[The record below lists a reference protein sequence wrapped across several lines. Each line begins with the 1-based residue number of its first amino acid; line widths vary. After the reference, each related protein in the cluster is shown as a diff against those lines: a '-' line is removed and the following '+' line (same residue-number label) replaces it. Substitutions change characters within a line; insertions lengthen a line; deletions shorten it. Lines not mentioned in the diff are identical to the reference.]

1 MKKIALSLVALG
13 LFTALPGFAATPAPL
28 PAAIA
33 NHDGPIRIAVI
44 RNLGSDDN
52 TTQFIAGAIQEG
64 KKLGFKVSTFL
75 SNGDD
80 AKFQDFVNQAI
91 SQKYDG
97 IILSQGRDPYS
108 TALVKKAVDAGIKVA
123 VFDTAVR
130 MPGDKFSYALNQ
142 RLPEDIRVRK
152 SYEVSPHWHP
162 RKCSS
167 KKTYEYRIFNDE
179 FPDPLCRLY
188 THFTYTKLDID
199 RMNAAAG
206 YLIGEHDFKS
216 FCSIHTQTET
226 TVRTITDLSVKKE
239 GSLITIRVTGTGFL
253 YNMVRIIAGTLIEVG
268 NGKYPPEHIKEI
280 LKHCD
285 RSCAGPTAPARGLTL
300 VEYEFL

>member
-52 TTQFIAGAIQEG
+52 TTQFVAGAIQEG

-123 VFDTAVR
+123 VFDTAVNGEI
-130 MPGDKFSYALNQ
+130 PGVTVTQQDDASLTNLSFGQLAKDFNGKANIVKLWVAGFPPMERRQAAYKELQKQYPEIKELESIGAVSSDVQGVAVDPKLIGATNV
-142 RLPEDIRVRK
+142 RLIANKIAGEATPA
-152 SYEVSPHWHP
+152 
-162 RKCSS
+162 
-167 KKTYEYRIFNDE
+167 TYDF
-179 FPDPLCRLY
+179 
-188 THFTYTKLDID
+188 K
-199 RMNAAAG
+199 AAAIPQALLTAQPG
-206 YLIGEHDFKS
+206 AVNVASLGKIIPGWG
-216 FCSIHTQTET
+216 QTE
-226 TVRTITDLSVKKE
+226 D
-239 GSLITIRVTGTGFL
+239 F
-253 YNMVRIIAGTLIEVG
+253 IAPWFATLETK
-268 NGKYPPEHIKEI
+268 NK
-280 LKHCD
+280 
-285 RSCAGPTAPARGLTL
+285 
-300 VEYEFL
+300 

>member
-13 LFTALPGFAATPAPL
+13 LLTALPGFAATPAPL

-108 TALVKKAVDAGIKVA
+108 TALVKKAVDAGIKVS
-123 VFDTAVR
+123 VFDTAVNGEI
-130 MPGDKFSYALNQ
+130 PGVTVTQQDDASLTNLSFGSWRKILTARPISSSCGWRAS
-142 RLPEDIRVRK
+142 RRWSVVRRPIKSCKSSIRTSKSWSLSAPCPLTCRAIPPTRWGRSWRNTRK
-152 SYEVSPHWHP
+152 A
-162 RKCSS
+162 
-167 KKTYEYRIFNDE
+167 
-179 FPDPLCRLY
+179 
-188 THFTYTKLDID
+188 KLTPS
-199 RMNAAAG
+199 
-206 YLIGEHDFKS
+206 GEPGTPS
-216 FCSIHTQTET
+216 A
-226 TVRTITDLSVKKE
+226 R
-239 GSLITIRVTGTGFL
+239 RV
-253 YNMVRIIAGTLIEVG
+253 
-268 NGKYPPEHIKEI
+268 
-280 LKHCD
+280 
-285 RSCAGPTAPARGLTL
+285 
-300 VEYEFL
+300 

>member
-1 MKKIALSLVALG
+1 METMEIRKKRRICLVVAYDGTNYQGWQIQQNGNTIEAELNRALSAL
-13 LFTALPGFAATPAPL
+13 TKE
-28 PAAIA
+28 
-33 NHDGPIRIAVI
+33 PIEV
-44 RNLGSDDN
+44 S
-52 TTQFIAGAIQEG
+52 GASRTDSG
-64 KKLGFKVSTFL
+64 VHARC
-75 SNGDD
+75 N
-80 AKFQDFVNQAI
+80 
-91 SQKYDG
+91 Y
-97 IILSQGRDPYS
+97 
-108 TALVKKAVDAGIKVA
+108 A

-179 FPDPLCRLY
+179 FPDPICRLY

-280 LKHCD
+280 LQHCD